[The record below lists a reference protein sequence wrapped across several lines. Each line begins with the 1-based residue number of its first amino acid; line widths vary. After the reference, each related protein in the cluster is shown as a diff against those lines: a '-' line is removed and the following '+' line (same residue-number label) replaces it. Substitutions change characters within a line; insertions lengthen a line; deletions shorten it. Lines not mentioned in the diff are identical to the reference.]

1 MDEVCSIMTSQNSQH
16 DTLDELLELSD
27 TLRNKNHKLYL
38 RIQFVIQVVF
48 YQYSIDSTA
57 KLYGKTPPTVRTW
70 VNRYREQGRSGL
82 IDKPRSGAPV
92 KYGPDVEEL
101 VVRVALS
108 DPSEIT
114 SHISTWSVPLL
125 KRYLKECYDI
135 DPSESTIRRMLDRN
149 GIKFRK
155 VTETL
160 VSNDPEYEVKRER
173 IEGAQQEALL
183 NEDVALLS
191 VDEKGPIH
199 ALFHRGKRQLMA
211 EGEQK
216 QVAKNLNKSNG
227 KVVLNAAFEPLSN
240 RFWWHFSEKRNSDEF
255 IMLLLHLILD
265 PYLQQCRIVYLL
277 VDNLRTHFT
286 QSVRDL
292 LDLYPQ
298 FKLLRLPTYSPE
310 LNPIERVFLD
320 LDNQAIQNHY
330 FSSVEALTERIEAW
344 LLDRSNQPI
353 SPIQAVSPQKTR
365 KKRLKTLVNMR

>member
-1 MDEVCSIMTSQNSQH
+1 
-16 DTLDELLELSD
+16 
-27 TLRNKNHKLYL
+27 
-38 RIQFVIQVVF
+38 
-48 YQYSIDSTA
+48 
-57 KLYGKTPPTVRTW
+57 
-70 VNRYREQGRSGL
+70 
-82 IDKPRSGAPV
+82 
-92 KYGPDVEEL
+92 
-101 VVRVALS
+101 VVRVALT

-114 SHISTWSVPLL
+114 SHISCWSVPLL

-149 GIKFRK
+149 GIAFRK

-160 VSNDPEYEVKRER
+160 VSNDPEYEVKKER
-173 IEGAQQEALL
+173 IEAAQQEALL
-183 NEDVALLS
+183 NDDVALLS

-216 QVAKNLNKSNG
+216 QVPKNLNKSNG
-227 KVVLNAAFEPLSN
+227 KVVLNAAFEPLTN

-255 IMLLLHLILD
+255 IILLLHLMLD

-298 FKLLRLPTYSPE
+298 FKLIRLPTYSPE

-330 FSSVEALTERIEAW
+330 FSSTEELTEKIKAW
-344 LLDRSNQPI
+344 LLDRCKQPI

-365 KKRLKTLVNMR
+365 KKRLKTLVKMS